1 MAGASSRMAPEVA
14 VLMGGLSAER
24 EVSLV
29 SGRECAIALREAGY
43 KVTEVDCGPDLPM
56 RLAELRPNVCF
67 NALHGRW
74 GEDGC
79 VQGILEWLR
88 IPYTHSDVLRALAFE
103 SLVVA
108 TVARAAAVGKVV
120 TPADSERAILASS
133 RINAGLLA
141 AAPTLR
147 GVRHG

>member
-43 KVTEVDCGPDLPM
+43 KVTEVDCGPDLPTQ
-56 RLAELRPNVCF
+56 LAALRPDVCF

-79 VQGILEWLR
+79 IQGLLEILHM
-88 IPYTHSDVLRALAFE
+88 PYTFSGVLGSAVSTE
-103 SLVVA
+103 KEVA
-108 TVARAAAVGKVV
+108 KTLYR
-120 TPADSERAILASS
+120 E
-133 RINAGLLA
+133 AGI
-141 AAPTLR
+141 PTLR
-147 GVRHG
+147 VGP